1 MSQELV
7 SKVWKIAG
15 LVGKVEPG
23 ILVWKNNEI
32 LYITEEGIQFQTSIA
47 GISNLKWPFL
57 RMGMGFDAV
66 INGQKY
72 KFSFAKPNA
81 SAPEI
86 EIVKGSP
93 YPSVVFAGQYI
104 DDVSSLRDI
113 KENKLTTKS
122 WKEILTGKS

>member
-1 MSQELV
+1 MSQELI

-15 LVGKVEPG
+15 LFGKVEPG

-32 LYITEEGIQFQTSIA
+32 LFINEEGIQFQTSVR
-47 GISNLKWPFL
+47 GITNVKWPFL

-66 INGQKY
+66 INGEKY

-86 EIVKGSP
+86 EIVKGNP
-93 YPSVVFAGQYI
+93 YPSVVFAGLYI

-113 KENKLTTKS
+113 KENKLTTKK
-122 WKEILTGKS
+122 WKEVLTTNN

>member
-1 MSQELV
+1 MSQELI

-15 LVGKVEPG
+15 LFGKVEPG

-32 LYITEEGIQFQTSIA
+32 LFIIEEGIQFQTSVR
-47 GISNLKWPFL
+47 GITNVTWPFL

-66 INGQKY
+66 INGEKY

-86 EIVKGSP
+86 EIVKGNP
-93 YPSVVFAGQYI
+93 YPSVVFAGLYI

-113 KENKLTTKS
+113 KENKLTTKK
-122 WKEILTGKS
+122 WKEVLTTNS